1 MEKLIRGIVWVAG
14 LALVLAGIARLV
26 AFRTWQIPTE
36 PRLAASIAPS
46 LDGGDLVI
54 VLFRGT
60 PGFGDLVRCTDPED
74 PTKFVIGRIAGVD
87 HDVVEVQGADLRVNG
102 QRYGNE
108 AVCSEPVHH
117 VYHPTTGSEMD
128 ITCDIVRM
136 GGGWHY
142 RGFSPNDPNPAAVRK
157 EVPVGQ
163 VFLVSDDRTY
173 HDDSRDFGTLPA
185 ASCKERI
192 VARVTSKAGWSDD
205 KARMTIIH

>member
-1 MEKLIRGIVWVAG
+1 MDKLVRGIVWVVG
-14 LALVLAGIARLV
+14 IALVVGVIARIV
-26 AFRTWQIPTE
+26 AFKSWKIPSD
-36 PRLAASIAPS
+36 PRLAASIAPT
-46 LDGGDLVI
+46 LDEGDTVLV
-54 VLFRGT
+54 LTRGT
-60 PGFGDLVRCTDPED
+60 PSFGDLVRCTDPED
-74 PTKFVIGRIAGVD
+74 PTKFVVGRIAGVD
-87 HDVVEVQGADLRVNG
+87 RDVVEVNGADLKVNG

-108 AVCSEPVHH
+108 SVCSDPVHK

-142 RGFSPNDPNPAAVRK
+142 RGFSPTERAPGEVRK

-163 VFLVSDDRTY
+163 VFLVSDDRTF

-192 VARVTSKAGWSDD
+192 VFRVTGKAGFGDD
-205 KARMTIIH
+205 KARLTVIH